1 MMFILTNYLMYVV
14 LIFLMMLFL
23 FFFSGIETALLT
35 SDRINL
41 ENLSKAGS
49 TKARRSLMI
58 LEDIENAI
66 SMTQIGINIVQIAAT
81 SFIAYTVTE
90 AFLISEPKLF
100 LVTSVQTIIFL
111 IFCELSPKV
120 IARAH
125 AETFLMIC
133 SYPVIVLM
141 FILKPAIRV
150 TLFISGFLKRVFN
163 VVGTERGIV
172 RSRDEIDIL
181 FKIGEQEGIIDE
193 EHQAYVSEILSFKD
207 IVAREIMTPTISIIS
222 VEINQNMRRLA
233 DTFVKTKFS
242 RIPVYEVRV
251 DNIIGYVFYR
261 DFLKN
266 KNIKR
271 ISDVMNK
278 AYYVPTTKKVFELY
292 SEMVENLI
300 PMIFVVDEHGAVVGM
315 VTHEDIAEEV
325 VGEINASEQS
335 EEELI
340 IELGRGRYLVSGKL
354 DIEYFIN
361 RFNVPIEKKGFE
373 TLAGFISYEMG
384 KIPKKGD
391 RLVQDKFTFIIEEA
405 TERSIDKVILQTLK
419 REKKAREQS

>member
-1 MMFILTNYLMYVV
+1 MYVV

-81 SFIAYTVTE
+81 SFIAYTATE

-100 LVTSVQTIIFL
+100 LVASVQTIIFL

-133 SYPVIVLM
+133 SYPVIFLM
-141 FILKPAIRV
+141 FILKPAIMV
-150 TLFISGFLKRVFN
+150 TLFVSGFLKRVFN
-163 VVGTERGIV
+163 VVGSGRGIV
-172 RSRDEIDIL
+172 RSREEIDIL

-207 IVAREIMTPTISIIS
+207 IVAREIMTPTISIIA

-242 RIPVYEVRV
+242 RIPVYEARV

-266 KNIKR
+266 KNIKK
-271 ISDVMNK
+271 IADVMNK
-278 AYYVPTTKKVFELY
+278 AYYVPATKKVFELY
-292 SEMVENLI
+292 SEIVENLI

-335 EEELI
+335 DEELI

-354 DIEYFIN
+354 DIEFFTN
-361 RFNVPIEKKGFE
+361 RFNAPIEKKGFE

-405 TERSIDKVILQTLK
+405 TERSIDKVILQTFK
-419 REKKAREQS
+419 REKKAR